1 MAENKK
7 KKKKKKKK
15 KTNKKKPQKPRKRI
29 NMDIIAQ
36 KGLHSIKNRSETIFR
51 GDPS

>member
-15 KTNKKKPQKPRKRI
+15 KTKKQTQKTKRKRI